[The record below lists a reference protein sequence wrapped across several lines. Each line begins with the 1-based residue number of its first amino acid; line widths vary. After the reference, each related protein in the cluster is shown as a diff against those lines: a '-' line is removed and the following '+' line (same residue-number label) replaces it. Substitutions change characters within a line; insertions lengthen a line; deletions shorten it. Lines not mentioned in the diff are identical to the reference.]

1 MSEAGSAGGSGAEY
15 RGYLS
20 KVTKEAGFAFSG
32 KVFGLVFGFAAQAVI
47 ANLLGADLLGVFVLA
62 WTVIQAFSILTT
74 FGFEGSL
81 IRYVSMYVS
90 QGRFGAARRT
100 VGLAL
105 RIGVGAALVGVVAII
120 LLRRPLAISFFKEPR
135 LVDALAWI
143 SFMLVP
149 FTVMKIL
156 SGTLRGVK
164 DVKRDVLGSDIS
176 YRVMRLVAF
185 LAFFLLGWEL
195 RGIVGA
201 AVVASTF
208 SASVLI
214 AFVRKSPARLFR
226 PDADRE
232 PIPAREIVM
241 YSSAMLAD
249 TAMAFGMQHSDRL
262 ILGFYLPSADVGIY
276 NVAALIASLTTFVLL
291 SFNAIFSSVIAD
303 VYHRGRT
310 DLLRSLFRSVTRWI
324 MIPTLAIYAW
334 ILAGGDATLS
344 VFGDE
349 FVRGYPALALLA
361 TGMSFGA
368 SAGSVGLCLAMT
380 GHQRYNVL
388 NTLAMAAISI
398 GLNVVLV
405 PRMGIAGAGLATG
418 AAFVLVNI
426 ARIIEVRVLLGI
438 SPYGRG
444 TIKVVLTAA
453 IVLSAA
459 FLVRRYVAVPHNLL
473 GSVLTFV
480 GSAGVVAGLTWAFG
494 ISDEDRM
501 VLDSLAARFGR
512 VRGRR

>member
-1 MSEAGSAGGSGAEY
+1 MGLHGAADAERREY
-15 RGYLS
+15 RSYLS
-20 KVTKEAGFAFSG
+20 KVSKEAGFAFSG
-32 KVFGLVFGFAAQAVI
+32 KVFGLIFGFAAQAII

-62 WTVIQAFSILTT
+62 WTVIQAFSIITT

-90 QGRFGAARRT
+90 QGRPGAARKA
-100 VGLAL
+100 VLLAV
-105 RIGVGAALVGVVAII
+105 RIGVAASLLGVAAII
-120 LLRRPLAISFFKEPR
+120 LLRHPIAVGFFKEPR
-135 LVDALAWI
+135 LVDALVWI

-149 FTVMKIL
+149 FTIMKIL
-156 SGTLRGVK
+156 SGTLRGLK

-176 YRVMRLVAF
+176 YRVMRLAAF
-185 LAFFLLGWEL
+185 LVFYMIGWEL

-201 AVVASTF
+201 AVVASAF

-214 AFVRKSPARLFR
+214 GFVRRSPSGIFR
-226 PDADRE
+226 PGTSPEAVPVRD
-232 PIPAREIVM
+232 VVV

-276 NVAALIASLTTFVLL
+276 NVAALVASLTTFVLL
-291 SFNAIFSSVIAD
+291 SFNAIFSSVISD
-303 VYHRGRT
+303 VFHRGRH
-310 DLLRSLFRSVTRWI
+310 DLLRSLFRSVARWI

-334 ILAGGDATLS
+334 IIAGGDATLS

-380 GHQRYNVL
+380 GYQRYNVW

-418 AAFVLVNI
+418 AAFVLVNV
-426 ARIIEVRVLLGI
+426 ARIIEVRVLLGV
-438 SPYGRG
+438 SPYGRE
-444 TIKVVLTAA
+444 TLKVLATAG
-453 IVLSAA
+453 IVLAGA
-459 FLVRRYVAVPHNLL
+459 FVVRRYVPVPRNIL
-473 GSVLTFV
+473 GSILTFV
-480 GSAGVVAGLTWAFG
+480 ASAGLVGGLTWAFG
-494 ISDEDRM
+494 ISEEDHM
-501 VLDSLAARFGR
+501 VLDALAARLGR
-512 VRGRR
+512 IRGRR

>member
-1 MSEAGSAGGSGAEY
+1 MGLPGADGASKIEY

-20 KVTKEAGFAFSG
+20 KVGKQAGFAFSG
-32 KVFGLVFGFAAQAVI
+32 KVFGLVFGFASQAII

-62 WTVIQAFSILTT
+62 WTVIQTFTIVTT

-81 IRYVSMYVS
+81 IRYISMYVS
-90 QGRFGAARRT
+90 QGRRGKAREALL
-100 VGLAL
+100 LAL
-105 RIGVGAALVGVVAII
+105 RIGLGAAVLGVGAII
-120 LLRRPLAISFFKEPR
+120 LLRRPLAIGFFKEPR
-135 LVDALAWI
+135 LVDALVWI

-149 FTVMKIL
+149 YTVVRIL
-156 SGTLRGVK
+156 SGALRGLK

-176 YRVMRLVAF
+176 YRVMRLAAF
-185 LAFFLLGWEL
+185 LVLYLMGWEL

-201 AVVASTF
+201 ALVAGAF
-208 SASVLI
+208 AASVLI
-214 AFVRKSPARLFR
+214 GFVRRPAAGLFR
-226 PDADRE
+226 ADAPAE
-232 PIPAREIVM
+232 PVPAREIVM

-249 TAMAFGMQHSDRL
+249 SAMAFGMQHSDRL
-262 ILGFYLPSADVGIY
+262 ILGFYLPSADVGVY

-291 SFNAIFSSVIAD
+291 SFNAIFSSVMAD
-303 VYHRGRT
+303 VYHRGRR

-334 ILAGGDATLS
+334 ILAGGDATLAI
-344 VFGDE
+344 FGDE

-380 GHQRYNVL
+380 GHQRYNVF

-398 GLNVVLV
+398 GLNMVLV

-426 ARIIEVRVLLGI
+426 ARIIEVRVLLGV

-444 TIKVVLTAA
+444 TIKVLATAA
-453 IVLSAA
+453 IVLVGA
-459 FLVRRYVAVPHNLL
+459 FLVRRYVAVPPGIP
-473 GSVLTFV
+473 GSVLTLLGSTALV
-480 GSAGVVAGLTWAFG
+480 GGLTWLFG
-494 ISDEDRM
+494 ISEEDRM

-512 VRGRR
+512 IRGRR